1 MTATIVAATA
11 ATAATPA
18 TAPRTHM
25 PTGTRPTGPIRPT
38 TSPFRPVSPCDSAC
52 IVASERRVAWPT
64 RAARIVALVAVM
76 CAAAIAASSI
86 RLRPSEPARRR
97 AGSRVLR
104 RTARAVLT
112 VLGIRFDASLALP
125 GASALVVANHISWLD
140 IVALL
145 ASDASDRLRLVA
157 KVEVA
162 TWPVIGRLA
171 TLAGAIFIDRRRP
184 RTLPDTVIEVRDALA
199 AGDIVVVF
207 AEGTTCC
214 GTHRA
219 PYSPAMFQ
227 AALDAGARIVP
238 LSIRYLTDDGETTTA
253 PAFIGDETLATSI
266 VRVVGEPAVHIGM
279 RTGPTLYP
287 QDGADRRRL
296 ARAAQQAAAREVRR
310 TCVMVAIP
318 RTATTPTTLTTAKA

>member
-11 ATAATPA
+11 A
-18 TAPRTHM
+18 APGTRM
-25 PTGTRPTGPIRPT
+25 STGTRPTVPIRPT

-64 RAARIVALVAVM
+64 RVARIVALVAVM
-76 CAAAIAASSI
+76 CAAAVAANAI
-86 RLRPSEPARRR
+86 RLRPSEAARRR
-97 AGSRVLR
+97 AGSRILR
-104 RTARAVLT
+104 RTAGAVLA
-112 VLGIRFDASLALP
+112 VLGIRSDPSVALP
-125 GASALVVANHISWLD
+125 RDRALVVANHISWLD

-162 TWPVIGRLA
+162 RWPVIGRLA
-171 TLAGAIFIDRRRP
+171 TLAGAIFIDRSRP
-184 RTLPDTVIEVRDALA
+184 RTLPETVTEVRDALR
-199 AGDIVVVF
+199 AGHIVVVF

-219 PYSPAMFQ
+219 PYRPAMFQ

-238 LSIRYLTDDGETTTA
+238 LSIRYLTDDGDTTTA

-266 VRVVGEPAVHIGM
+266 ARVVGEPAAHIGM

-287 QDGADRRRL
+287 QDGADRRCL

-310 TCVMVAIP
+310 TRVVVAMP
-318 RTATTPTTLTTAKA
+318 RTATTPTTLTTANA